1 MFIKQLQLARL
12 VSICF
17 TYYFLLQRD
26 QVQLQQRDI
35 DNLREQLQ
43 HTKKENNYRD
53 KDAEEKVTFWES
65 QCKRTQ
71 QECKNLRD
79 RNEDLEKELEV
90 INVKCKDLDK
100 MWQNA
105 ESTLIDTKAEVKVRF
120 SLFLT
125 I

>member
-1 MFIKQLQLARL
+1 MTLYIF
-12 VSICF
+12 F
-17 TYYFLLQRD
+17 FQRD

-53 KDAEEKVTFWES
+53 KEAEEKVIFWET

-71 QECKNLRD
+71 QECKNLRE

-105 ESTLIDTKAEVKVRF
+105 ESTLIDTKAEVKVCT
-120 SLFLT
+120 LFT
-125 I
+125 F